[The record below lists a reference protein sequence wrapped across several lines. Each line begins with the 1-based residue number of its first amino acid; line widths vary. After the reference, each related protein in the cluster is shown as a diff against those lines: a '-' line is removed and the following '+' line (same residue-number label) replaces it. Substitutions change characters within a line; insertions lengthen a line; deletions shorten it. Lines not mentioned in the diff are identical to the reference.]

1 MTGPTERRSAGR
13 KRIAEPG
20 PLRPVTAGRWSC
32 LLAAGLLVV
41 ACSGSPSP
49 QTTAGAASPAAP
61 GGSAGAAGA
70 IASGPAG
77 STGAVPVPPL
87 AATSSAPVADGALAP
102 ANGAAQGVEE
112 PGSLELQPGDEVET
126 DAGLDGAAAVEAVAG
141 DDPGALLHEAMDA
154 YASAGVSWDRGAAE
168 EAIATLDHAYGLLT
182 RIVLDP
188 SPTGDAVL
196 SKEKDNLRR
205 LISRRIVEIYAA
217 RQTSLGDTQASIPR
231 DMNPDVER
239 EIASFQGRERAFFLE
254 AYRRSGLY
262 RPMIVAQLQEAGLP
276 EQLAWLPLVESGF
289 KDRALSSARALGLWQ
304 FIASTGYRYGLDRSN
319 WVDERMDPE
328 KSTKA
333 AVAYLTALHDLFGD
347 WLTAL
352 AAYNCGEHA
361 VLRQINNSK
370 VSYLDQFWDLYSRL
384 PRETRRYVPRF
395 LATLAILEDPAR
407 YGFELP
413 EPYAPVPYETTEIAR
428 ATQLEA
434 LDRAL
439 ALESGTLA
447 RLNPELRRNATP
459 KERYLLKVPLG
470 TGPALV
476 ASLETLPKW
485 EPPAESAQ
493 VEGAT
498 YRVRSGDTLSG
509 IAARHRTSVSAIK
522 SANNLRSDRLAL
534 GQRLRIPGRGGS
546 TRSPA
551 AATSSASPASP
562 AGVAQ
567 AAAAAGPVAPAGS
580 EVRHQV
586 RSGDSL
592 WQLAS
597 RYGTTVERIRSDNG
611 LQGNALRPG
620 QVLVIRGV
628 GTAAAG
634 GA

>member
-1 MTGPTERRSAGR
+1 MADS
-13 KRIAEPG
+13 ID
-20 PLRPVTAGRWSC
+20 SN
-32 LLAAGLLVV
+32 
-41 ACSGSPSP
+41 
-49 QTTAGAASPAAP
+49 AS
-61 GGSAGAAGA
+61 SE
-70 IASGPAG
+70 SNE
-77 STGAVPVPPL
+77 
-87 AATSSAPVADGALAP
+87 AATASVADDP
-102 ANGAAQGVEE
+102 
-112 PGSLELQPGDEVET
+112 ET
-126 DAGLDGAAAVEAVAG
+126 
-141 DDPGALLHEAMDA
+141 LLHEAMDA
-154 YASAGVSWDRGAAE
+154 YASAGVSWDRGAAD
-168 EAIATLDHAYGLLT
+168 EAIAALDRAYEKMT
-182 RIVLDP
+182 RIALEP

-196 SKEKDNLRR
+196 SKEKENLRR

-231 DMNPDVER
+231 DMNPDVAR
-239 EIASFQGRERAFFLE
+239 EIASFQGRERTFFLE

-276 EQLAWLPLVESGF
+276 EQLSWLPLVESGF

-333 AVAYLTALHDLFGD
+333 ALAYLTALHDLFGD

-352 AAYNCGEHA
+352 AAYNCGEHN

-384 PRETRRYVPRF
+384 PHETRRYVPRF
-395 LATLAILEDPAR
+395 LATLAILENPAQ

-413 EPYAPVPYETTEIAR
+413 EPYAPVPYETAELAR
-428 ATQLEA
+428 ATQLEQ

-439 ALESGTLA
+439 ALEAGTLA

-459 KERYLLKVPLG
+459 KEPYRLKIPLG
-470 TGPALV
+470 AGPALL

-485 EPPAESAQ
+485 DPPQVESTQ
-493 VEGAT
+493 VEGST

-534 GQRLRIPGRGGS
+534 GQRLRIPGRGGRAPVAAAS
-546 TRSPA
+546 TVVARAAPVGSPA
-551 AATSSASPASP
+551 AAVVPAPTS
-562 AGVAQ
+562 AG
-567 AAAAAGPVAPAGS
+567 

-592 WQLAS
+592 WLLAS
-597 RYGTTVERIRSDNG
+597 RYGTTVERIRADNG
-611 LQGNALRPG
+611 LRGNALLPG
-620 QVLVIRGV
+620 QVLVIRSPTSGS
-628 GTAAAG
+628 AG

>member
-1 MTGPTERRSAGR
+1 MAG
-13 KRIAEPG
+13 
-20 PLRPVTAGRWSC
+20 V
-32 LLAAGLLVV
+32 
-41 ACSGSPSP
+41 GS
-49 QTTAGAASPAAP
+49 
-61 GGSAGAAGA
+61 
-70 IASGPAG
+70 
-77 STGAVPVPPL
+77 
-87 AATSSAPVADGALAP
+87 
-102 ANGAAQGVEE
+102 AAQGVEE
-112 PGSLELQPGDEVET
+112 PGSRELQPGDEVEAELADAT
-126 DAGLDGAAAVEAVAG
+126 DSNDPNDPNDPSDPNAANDSSASNDAAAAIVA
-141 DDPGALLHEAMDA
+141 DDPETLLHEAMDA
-154 YASAGVSWDRGAAE
+154 YASAGVSWDRGAAD
-168 EAIATLDHAYGLLT
+168 EAIAALDRAYEKMT
-182 RIVLDP
+182 RIALEP
-188 SPTGDAVL
+188 SPAGDAVL
-196 SKEKDNLRR
+196 SKEKENLRR

-231 DMNPDVER
+231 DMNPDVAR

-276 EQLAWLPLVESGF
+276 EQLSWLPLVESGF

-333 AVAYLTALHDLFGD
+333 ALAYLTALHELFGD

-352 AAYNCGEHA
+352 AAYNCGEHN
-361 VLRQINNSK
+361 VLRQIKNSK

-384 PRETRRYVPRF
+384 PQETRRYVPRF
-395 LATLAILEDPAR
+395 LATLAILENPAQ

-413 EPYAPVPYETTEIAR
+413 EPYAPVPYETAELAR
-428 ATQLEA
+428 ATQLEQ

-439 ALESGTLA
+439 ALETGTLA

-459 KERYLLKVPLG
+459 KEPYRLKIPLG
-470 TGPALV
+470 AGPALL
-476 ASLETLPKW
+476 ASLESLPKW
-485 EPPAESAQ
+485 DPPQVESAQ

-534 GQRLRIPGRGGS
+534 GQRQRIPGRGG
-546 TRSPA
+546 RAPA
-551 AATSSASPASP
+551 AAATTVVARAAPVGSPTATGGP
-562 AGVAQ
+562 APPSG
-567 AAAAAGPVAPAGS
+567 G

-592 WQLAS
+592 WLLAS
-597 RYGTTVERIRSDNG
+597 RYGTTVERIRADNG
-611 LQGNALRPG
+611 LRGNALLPG
-620 QVLVIRGV
+620 QVLVIRSPASGS
-628 GTAAAG
+628 AG

>member
-1 MTGPTERRSAGR
+1 MTGSTGRRDAGR
-13 KRIAEPG
+13 EQGSEPG
-20 PLRPVTAGRWSC
+20 TLRPRAAGSWSC
-32 LLAAGLLVV
+32 LLAGGLLAI
-41 ACSGSPSP
+41 ACAGSPAPKS
-49 QTTAGAASPAAP
+49 GAAAAADPAAAP
-61 GGSAGAAGA
+61 VPVAAGSAANA
-70 IASGPAG
+70 
-77 STGAVPVPPL
+77 PVPPL
-87 AATSSAPVADGALAP
+87 TASASAP
-102 ANGAAQGVEE
+102 ANPAAQGVEE
-112 PGSLELQPGDEVET
+112 PGSRELQPGDEVEVE
-126 DAGLDGAAAVEAVAG
+126 AGLDAATADTVVA
-141 DDPGALLHEAMDA
+141 DDPGTLLHEAMDA

-168 EAIATLDHAYGLLT
+168 EAIAALDHAYEVLT
-182 RIVLDP
+182 RITLDP

-276 EQLAWLPLVESGF
+276 EQLSWLPLVESGF

-333 AVAYLTALHDLFGD
+333 ALAYLTALHDLFGD

-395 LATLAILEDPAR
+395 LATLAILEEPAR

-413 EPYAPVPYETTEIAR
+413 EPYAPVPYETAELAR

-439 ALESGTLA
+439 TLESGTLA
-447 RLNPELRRNATP
+447 RMNPELRRNATP
-459 KERYLLKVPLG
+459 KEPYLLKVPLG
-470 TGPALV
+470 AGPAVV
-476 ASLETLPKW
+476 ASLESLPKW
-485 EPPAESAQ
+485 EPPAIESAQ
-493 VEGAT
+493 FEGAT

-509 IAARHRTSVSAIK
+509 IAARHRTSVSALK

-546 TRSPA
+546 SRAPA
-551 AATSSASPASP
+551 AATSPAGPAPAASVTQAASPTG
-562 AGVAQ
+562 AG
-567 AAAAAGPVAPAGS
+567 APAGG

-592 WQLAS
+592 WQLAT
-597 RYGTTVERIRSDNG
+597 RYGTTVERIRADNG
-611 LQGNALRPG
+611 LNGNALRPG
-620 QVLVIRGV
+620 QVLVIRSAGS
-628 GTAAAG
+628 TAAG